1 MTRSRIEDLNQE
13 TILSGTNALQ
23 LSTNDALQVELKPS
37 LANLRLKKSLKSILI
52 MQPSDWNL
60 FFEII
65 CNVRNY
71 VIKVVLERKKDNKP
85 YAIYYASH
93 TLDEA
98 QINYAIIEKELLTIV
113 FTFDKF
119 KLYLIGSKVIVYTG
133 HTALKYLLNKKDGN
147 L

>member
-52 MQPSDWNL
+52 MQPLDWNL

-65 CNVRNY
+65 CDVSNY

>member
-1 MTRSRIEDLNQE
+1 MRRKQLCHQSSTGTKERQQ
-13 TILSGTNALQ
+13 TIC
-23 LSTNDALQVELKPS
+23 DH
-37 LANLRLKKSLKSILI
+37 
-52 MQPSDWNL
+52 
-60 FFEII
+60 
-65 CNVRNY
+65 
-71 VIKVVLERKKDNKP
+71 
-85 YAIYYASH
+85 YATH